1 MGRPSVGR
9 ISDHCSPVPYS
20 RVEETPDRA
29 PKEVEGPRH
38 RRYLPGRMPKNSAQ
52 AADRAAMHRI
62 LPPELFS
69 GLLAIAADAVIAVDD
84 ELRIIFFNE
93 GAERIFGWAA
103 SEVGGEY
110 LEVLL
115 PARFRAAHRGH
126 VHGFG
131 EAHGRARV
139 MGERQQISGLRK
151 SGEEFPAEAA
161 IQRIEIDGHNIYAA
175 VLRDI
180 SARQRAEDLLH
191 KAIKA
196 RDDMMGIVSHDLR
209 NPANAVKML
218 ALSIVEGEASR
229 TLPDYVM
236 ERVTV
241 IGQAAEQI
249 DALIQ
254 DLLDMTRMEAGRLVV
269 SPKEVDIVPLIQR
282 SIEAMRPIADAGGVS
297 LEAELLAAPP
307 LLLVDPD
314 RVRQL
319 FSNLIGNAI
328 KFTPAGGAVSLTAR
342 VGVGMLEL
350 AVSDT
355 GEGIS
360 PAQLPHVF
368 ERFFQ
373 ATRGRRAARH
383 GAGLGLPIA
392 CGIVEAH
399 GGRIWIESSVGVG
412 TTVRF
417 TLPLATELAGQ
428 PD

>member
-1 MGRPSVGR
+1 M
-9 ISDHCSPVPYS
+9 
-20 RVEETPDRA
+20 
-29 PKEVEGPRH
+29 EGPRH
-38 RRYLPGRMPKNSAQ
+38 RRYLPGRMPKNSAE
-52 AADRAAMHRI
+52 AADRAAMHQT
-62 LPPELFS
+62 LSPALFS

-93 GAERIFGWAA
+93 GAERIFGWDA
-103 SEVGGEY
+103 SEVGGQY
-110 LEVLL
+110 LEMLL

-218 ALSIVEGEASR
+218 ALSIVEGEASD

-269 SPKEVDIVPLIQR
+269 SPKEVDIVPLVQR
-282 SIEAMRPIADAGGVS
+282 SIEALRPIADAGRVS
-297 LEAELLAAPP
+297 LEAELFAAPP

-319 FSNLIGNAI
+319 FSNVIGNAI

-342 VGVGMLEL
+342 SGVGMLEF

-360 PAQLPHVF
+360 AAQLPHVF

-373 ATRGRRAARH
+373 ATRGMRAARH

-417 TLPLATELAGQ
+417 TLPLASRPAVQ